1 MLLQRLARYALPLM
15 AAIMPA
21 VSHAAE
27 MQGSDL
33 SIVWAIP
40 FAGILLSIALVP
52 LIFPDFWHNHFGKVS
67 LAWAAVTI
75 IPRSRTSWE
84 RRAPRC

>member
-21 VSHAAE
+21 VSHASE

-52 LIFPDFWHNHFGKVS
+52 LIFPDFACLGRS
-67 LAWAAVTI
+67 DDYSALA
-75 IPRSRTSWE
+75 RF
-84 RRAPRC
+84 RAS